1 VSGGHG
7 ILAAVS
13 DLEAI
18 RDAARA
24 FREERDWE
32 QFQDPKSVLLALVG
46 EVGELAEL
54 LQWLPADRAR
64 ELIAKEPL
72 QTRVAEELGDVLVY
86 LVGLAEQCGVDL
98 GPSALAKIEAS
109 SRKYPVESHRGV
121 APDRI
126 GSPTPVRPSG

>member
-1 VSGGHG
+1 M
-7 ILAAVS
+7 S

-18 RDAARA
+18 RAAARA

-54 LQWLPADRAR
+54 LQWLPADRAKA
-64 ELIAKEPL
+64 LVAIEPL
-72 QTRVAEELGDVLVY
+72 HTRVAEELADVLVY

-98 GPSALAKIEAS
+98 GPAALAKIEKSAS
-109 SRKYPVESHRGV
+109 KHPVATSRGV
-121 APDRI
+121 APDRA
-126 GSPTPVRPSG
+126 T